1 MDVSITRTDK
11 EFRSALQAYVALE
24 GVTYELAAEELGL
37 NKWHIGEFLNN
48 PEYTPSRRVRVKCNI
63 RNRKPDR
70 RVIIYKG
77 SDMVQKNEEIKELTD
92 GKYELRRIDES

>member
-11 EFRSALQAYVALE
+11 EFRSALQAYVTQE
-24 GVTYELAAEELGL
+24 GVTYELAAEKLGL

-48 PEYTPSRRVRVKCNI
+48 PNYTPSRKVRVKCNI
-63 RNRKPDR
+63 RNRKPDH

-77 SDMVQKNEEIKELTD
+77 SNMVQKSDELYALTN
-92 GKYELRRIDES
+92 GKYEIRRVDE